1 MASCARRERSTG
13 FVTSRG
19 VRLWF
24 TTHANGLM
32 SALAEPHD
40 VRGAGKT
47 DGVAGVITACY
58 HDNMVRT
65 QISVDE
71 VLYRRAKLVARR
83 RGISLAELCRRS
95 LEETVSREPSDKPW
109 MAYAGILDGSPT
121 DSESVDDVVYG
132 REAP

>member
-1 MASCARRERSTG
+1 
-13 FVTSRG
+13 
-19 VRLWF
+19 
-24 TTHANGLM
+24 
-32 SALAEPHD
+32 
-40 VRGAGKT
+40 
-47 DGVAGVITACY
+47 
-58 HDNMVRT
+58 MVRT